1 MIDFHIFDNQPERC
15 EKYSRMLEECL
26 PVLEKTGC
34 REDFQKYK
42 ESLGWFNVD
51 EWAGEK
57 ELDAIADLAEKIRKD
72 ADVFVIIGVGGSNNA
87 ARSVI
92 EAFPESD
99 GPEIV
104 YAGNSLSPWAFSQVM
119 KKIRGKSV
127 YIDCIAKNFQTL
139 EPGSAF
145 RVLREYL
152 YETYGDKAA
161 GRIIATGSRNSLLE
175 DICREQGYIF
185 VEFPQNVGGR
195 YTAVTAV
202 GLLPMAV
209 AGIDIR
215 SLARGAAD
223 MASELAAH
231 KDASQIAYRYA
242 VARNLYY
249 KEGYRMEMLASFE
262 PQLHWFYKWWIQLF
276 AESEGK
282 DDKGLYPISGEFSEE
297 LHSVGQ
303 FLQDGSPVIFETFLH
318 LKQPQSSMVVHPDE
332 NVIDEFDYLNGKDF
346 RDINEAAYGATLKAH
361 SEKLPCMVL
370 ELDTLT
376 PYSFGQIF
384 YFFMY
389 TCYVSAGILGVNPFD
404 QEGVEAYKQR
414 MFDALGKQ

>member
-1 MIDFHIFDNQPERC
+1 MYDNQPERC
-15 EKYSRMLEECL
+15 EKYHQMLTDNL
-26 PVLEKTGC
+26 PVLEGIGS
-34 REDFQKYK
+34 EADFEKYGD
-42 ESLGWFNVD
+42 SLGWFDINT
-51 EWAGEK
+51 WANEQ
-57 ELDAIADLAEKIRKD
+57 ELTAIEELAARVRKD
-72 ADVFVIIGVGGSNNA
+72 ADVFVLIGVGGSNNA

-92 EAFPESD
+92 EAFHDSD

-104 YAGNSLSPWAFSQVM
+104 YAGNSLSPWAFEQVM

-152 YETYGDKAA
+152 YETYGEKANE
-161 GRIIATGSRNSLLE
+161 RIIATGSRNSLLE
-175 DICREQGYIF
+175 DICKEHGYTF
-185 VEFPQNVGGR
+185 VEFPQTVGGR

-215 SLARGAAD
+215 ALVEGAAD
-223 MASELAAH
+223 MAAELNSH
-231 KDASQIAYRYA
+231 KDITQSAYRYA

-249 KEGYRMEMLASFE
+249 NEGYRMEMLASFE

-282 DDKGLYPISGEFSEE
+282 DDKGVYPISGEFSEE

-303 FLQDGSPVIFETFLH
+303 FIQAGSPVIFETFLH
-318 LKQPQSSMVVHPDE
+318 VKDPQASMVVHADE
-332 NVIDEFDYLNGKDF
+332 RVKDEFDYLNGKDF
-346 RDINEAAYGATLKAH
+346 SEINEAAYGATLRAH
-361 SEKLPCMVL
+361 SDKLPCMVL
-370 ELDTLT
+370 DVDKLT
-376 PYSFGQIF
+376 PYSFGEIF

-414 MFDALGKQ
+414 MFKALGK

>member
-1 MIDFHIFDNQPERC
+1 MIQFQMYDNQPERC
-15 EKYSRMLEECL
+15 EKYHQMLTDNL
-26 PVLEKTGC
+26 PVLEGIGS
-34 REDFQKYK
+34 EADFEKYGD
-42 ESLGWFNVD
+42 SLGWFDINT
-51 EWAGEK
+51 WANEQ
-57 ELDAIADLAEKIRKD
+57 ELTAIEELAARVRKD
-72 ADVFVIIGVGGSNNA
+72 ADVFVLIGVGGSNNA

-92 EAFPESD
+92 EAFHDSD

-104 YAGNSLSPWAFSQVM
+104 YAGNSLSPWAFEQVM

-152 YETYGDKAA
+152 YETYGEKANE
-161 GRIIATGSRNSLLE
+161 RIIATGSRNSLLE
-175 DICREQGYIF
+175 DICKEHGYTF
-185 VEFPQNVGGR
+185 VEFPQTVGGR

-215 SLARGAAD
+215 ALVEGAAD
-223 MASELAAH
+223 MAAELNSH
-231 KDASQIAYRYA
+231 KDITQSAYRYA

-249 KEGYRMEMLASFE
+249 NEGYRMEMLASFE

-282 DDKGLYPISGEFSEE
+282 DDKGVYPISGEFSEE

-303 FLQDGSPVIFETFLH
+303 FIQAGSPVIFETFLH
-318 LKQPQSSMVVHPDE
+318 VKDPQASMVVHADE
-332 NVIDEFDYLNGKDF
+332 RVKDEFDYLNGKDF
-346 RDINEAAYGATLKAH
+346 SEINEAAYGATLRAH
-361 SEKLPCMVL
+361 SDKLPCMVL
-370 ELDTLT
+370 DVDKLT
-376 PYSFGQIF
+376 PYSFGEIF

-414 MFDALGKQ
+414 MFKALGK

>member
-1 MIDFHIFDNQPERC
+1 MIQFQMFDHQPERC
-15 EKYSRMLEECL
+15 EKYYQMLKDNL
-26 PVLEKTGC
+26 PVLEGIGS
-34 REDFQKYK
+34 EADFEKYGD
-42 ESLGWFNVD
+42 SLGWFD
-51 EWAGEK
+51 IDTWANEA
-57 ELDAIADLAEKIRKD
+57 ELSAIEELAARVRRD
-72 ADVFVIIGVGGSNNA
+72 ADVFVLIGVGGSNNA

-92 EAFPESD
+92 EAFPECD

-104 YAGNSLSPWAFSQVM
+104 YAGNSLSAWAFEQVM
-119 KKIRGKSV
+119 NKISGKSV

-152 YETYGDKAA
+152 YETYGDKANE
-161 GRIIATGSRNSLLE
+161 RIIATGSRNSLLE
-175 DICREQGYIF
+175 TICKEYGYSF
-185 VEFPQNVGGR
+185 VEFPQTVGGR

-215 SLARGAAD
+215 ALVKGAAD
-223 MASELAAH
+223 MAAEL
-231 KDASQIAYRYA
+231 KGCRDITQSAYRYA

-249 KEGYRMEMLASFE
+249 NEGYRMEMLASFE

-282 DDKGLYPISGEFSEE
+282 EDQGLYPISGEYSEE

-318 LKQPQSSMVVHPDE
+318 VKDPQASMIVHPDGR
-332 NVIDEFDYLNGKDF
+332 VKDDFDYLNGKDF
-346 RDINEAAYGATLKAH
+346 REINEAAYGATLRAH
-361 SEKLPCMVL
+361 SEKMPCMVL
-370 ELDTLT
+370 EVEKLT
-376 PYSFGQIF
+376 PYSFGEIF

-414 MFDALGKQ
+414 MFKALGK

>member
-1 MIDFHIFDNQPERC
+1 MIDFHIFDKNQARC
-15 EKYSRMLEECL
+15 ARYQQMLKDCL
-26 PVLEKTGC
+26 TVLEQTGS
-34 REDFQKYK
+34 EKDFQKYRD
-42 ESLGWFNVD
+42 SLGWFNVD
-51 EWAGEK
+51 EWAGEE
-57 ELDAIADLAEKIRKD
+57 ELESISDLAKEIRRD
-72 ADVFVIIGVGGSNNA
+72 ADVFVLIGVGGSNNA

-92 EAFPESD
+92 EAFPDSD

-104 YAGNSLSPWAFSQVM
+104 YAGNSLSPWSFEQVM

-152 YETYGDKAA
+152 YETYGDGAA
-161 GRIIATGSRNSLLE
+161 KRIIATGSRNSLLE
-175 DICREQGYIF
+175 NICREHGYTF
-185 VEFPQNVGGR
+185 LEFPQNVGGR

-215 SLARGAAD
+215 ALARGAAD
-223 MASELAAH
+223 MAAELTKH
-231 KDASQIAYRYA
+231 KGVDQTAYRYA
-242 VARNLYY
+242 VARNLYDR
-249 KEGYRMEMLASFE
+249 EGYRMEMLASFE

-282 DDKGLYPISGEFSEE
+282 DNKGLYPISGEFSEE

-318 LKQPQSSMVVHPDE
+318 LRQPEASVVLHPDQS
-332 NVIDEFDYLNGKDF
+332 VRDEFDYLNGKNF

-370 ELDTLT
+370 EMDELT
-376 PYSFGQIF
+376 PYSFGQLF

-414 MFDALGKQ
+414 MFRALGR

>member
-1 MIDFHIFDNQPERC
+1 MIQFQMFDHQPERC
-15 EKYSRMLEECL
+15 EKYHQMLTDNL
-26 PVLEKTGC
+26 PVLEGIGS
-34 REDFQKYK
+34 EADFEKYGD
-42 ESLGWFNVD
+42 SLGWFNID
-51 EWAGEK
+51 TWANEA
-57 ELDAIADLAEKIRKD
+57 ELSAIEELAAKVRRD
-72 ADVFVIIGVGGSNNA
+72 ADVFVLIGVGGSNNA

-92 EAFPESD
+92 EAFPECD

-104 YAGNSLSPWAFSQVM
+104 YAGNSLSPWAFEQVM
-119 KKIRGKSV
+119 NKIRGKSV

-152 YETYGDKAA
+152 YETYGDKANE
-161 GRIIATGSRNSLLE
+161 RIIATGSRNSLLE
-175 DICREQGYIF
+175 AICREHGYSF
-185 VEFPQNVGGR
+185 VEFPQTVGGR

-215 SLARGAAD
+215 ALVKGAAD
-223 MASELAAH
+223 MAAEL
-231 KDASQIAYRYA
+231 KGCRDITQSAYRYA

-249 KEGYRMEMLASFE
+249 NEGYRMEMLASFE

-282 DDKGLYPISGEFSEE
+282 DDQGLYPISGEYSEE

-318 LKQPQSSMVVHPDE
+318 VKDPQVSMIVHPDGR
-332 NVIDEFDYLNGKDF
+332 VKDDFDYLNGKDF
-346 RDINEAAYGATLKAH
+346 REINEAAYGATLRAH
-361 SEKLPCMVL
+361 SEKMPCMVL
-370 ELDTLT
+370 EVEKLT
-376 PYSFGQIF
+376 PYSFGEIF

-414 MFDALGKQ
+414 MFKALGK

>member
-1 MIDFHIFDNQPERC
+1 MIQFQMFDHQPERC
-15 EKYSRMLEECL
+15 EKYYQMLKDNL
-26 PVLEKTGC
+26 PVLEGIGS
-34 REDFQKYK
+34 EADFEKYGD
-42 ESLGWFNVD
+42 SLGWFD
-51 EWAGEK
+51 IDTWANEA
-57 ELDAIADLAEKIRKD
+57 ELSAIEELAARVRRD
-72 ADVFVIIGVGGSNNA
+72 ADVFVLIGVGGSNNA

-92 EAFPESD
+92 EAFPECD

-104 YAGNSLSPWAFSQVM
+104 YAGNSLSAWAFEQVM
-119 KKIRGKSV
+119 NKISGKSV

-152 YETYGDKAA
+152 YETYGDKANE
-161 GRIIATGSRNSLLE
+161 RIIATGSRNSLLE
-175 DICREQGYIF
+175 TICKEHGYSF
-185 VEFPQNVGGR
+185 VEFPQTVGGR

-215 SLARGAAD
+215 ALVKGAAD
-223 MASELAAH
+223 MAAEL
-231 KDASQIAYRYA
+231 KGCRDITQSAYRYA

-249 KEGYRMEMLASFE
+249 NEGYRMEMLASFE
-262 PQLHWFYKWWIQLF
+262 PQLHWFYKWWIQIF

-282 DDKGLYPISGEFSEE
+282 EDQGLYPISGEYSEE
-297 LHSVGQ
+297 QHSVGQ

-318 LKQPQSSMVVHPDE
+318 VKDPQASMIVHPDGR
-332 NVIDEFDYLNGKDF
+332 VKDDFDYLNGKDF
-346 RDINEAAYGATLKAH
+346 REINEAAYGATLRAH
-361 SEKLPCMVL
+361 SEKMPCMVL
-370 ELDTLT
+370 EVEKLT
-376 PYSFGQIF
+376 PYSFGEIF

-414 MFDALGKQ
+414 MFKALGK

>member
-1 MIDFHIFDNQPERC
+1 MIDFHIFDKNQARC
-15 EKYSRMLEECL
+15 ERYQQMLKDCL
-26 PVLEKTGC
+26 PVLEQTGS
-34 REDFQKYK
+34 EKDFQKYRD
-42 ESLGWFNVD
+42 SLGWFNVD
-51 EWAGEK
+51 EWAGEE
-57 ELDAIADLAEKIRKD
+57 ELESISDLAKEIRRD
-72 ADVFVIIGVGGSNNA
+72 ADVFVLIGVGGSNNA

-92 EAFPESD
+92 EAFPDSD

-104 YAGNSLSPWAFSQVM
+104 YAGNSLSPWSFEQIM
-119 KKIRGKSV
+119 RKIRGKSV

-152 YETYGDKAA
+152 YETYGDGAA
-161 GRIIATGSRNSLLE
+161 KRIIATGSRNSLLE
-175 DICREQGYIF
+175 NICREHGYTF
-185 VEFPQNVGGR
+185 LEFPQNVGGR

-215 SLARGAAD
+215 ALARGAAD
-223 MASELAAH
+223 MAAELTKH
-231 KDASQIAYRYA
+231 KGVDQTAYRYA
-242 VARNLYY
+242 VARNLYER
-249 KEGYRMEMLASFE
+249 EGYRMEMLASFE

-282 DDKGLYPISGEFSEE
+282 DNKGLYPISGEFSEE

-318 LKQPQSSMVVHPDE
+318 LRQPEASVVLHPDQC
-332 NVIDEFDYLNGKDF
+332 VRDEFDYLNGKNF

-370 ELDTLT
+370 EINELT
-376 PYSFGQIF
+376 PYSFGQLF

-414 MFDALGKQ
+414 MFRALGR

>member
-1 MIDFHIFDNQPERC
+1 MIQFQMFDHQSERC
-15 EKYSRMLEECL
+15 EKYQQMLTDQL
-26 PVLEKTGC
+26 PVLESIGSQG
-34 REDFQKYK
+34 DFNKYG
-42 ESLGWFNVD
+42 ESLGWFNID
-51 EWAGEK
+51 TWAGEE
-57 ELDAIADLAEKIRKD
+57 ELTAIEELAARIRKD
-72 ADVFVIIGVGGSNNA
+72 ADVFVLIGVGGSNNA

-92 EAFPESD
+92 EAFPDSD

-104 YAGNSLSPWAFSQVM
+104 YAGNSLSPWALEQVM
-119 KKIRGKSV
+119 RKIRGKSV

-152 YETYGDKAA
+152 YAAYGEGASE
-161 GRIIATGSRNSLLE
+161 RIIATGSRNSLLE
-175 DICREQGYIF
+175 DICKEHGYTF
-185 VEFPQNVGGR
+185 VEFPQTVGGR

-215 SLARGAAD
+215 LLVKGAAD
-223 MASELAAH
+223 MAEEL
-231 KDASQIAYRYA
+231 KNCQDMTQSAYRYA

-249 KEGYRMEMLASFE
+249 QEGYRMEMLASFE

-282 DDKGLYPISGEFSEE
+282 DDKGIYPISGEFSEE

-303 FLQDGSPVIFETFLH
+303 FLQDGSPVIFETFIH
-318 LKQPQSSMVVHPDE
+318 LKNPNGTMTVHSDE
-332 NVIDEFDYLNGKDF
+332 RVKDAFDYLNGKDF
-346 RDINEAAYGATLKAH
+346 RDINEAAFGATLKAH

-370 ELDTLT
+370 EMDELT
-376 PYSFGQIF
+376 PYGFGQLF

-389 TCYVSAGILGVNPFD
+389 TCYLSAGVLGVNPFD

-414 MFDALGKQ
+414 MFKALGK

>member
-1 MIDFHIFDNQPERC
+1 MIQFQMFDHQPERC
-15 EKYSRMLEECL
+15 EKYYQMLKDNL
-26 PVLEKTGC
+26 PVLEGIGS
-34 REDFQKYK
+34 EADFEKYGD
-42 ESLGWFNVD
+42 SLGWFD
-51 EWAGEK
+51 IDTWANEA
-57 ELDAIADLAEKIRKD
+57 ELSAIEELAARVRRD
-72 ADVFVIIGVGGSNNA
+72 ADVFVLIGVGGSNNA

-92 EAFPESD
+92 EAFPECD

-104 YAGNSLSPWAFSQVM
+104 YAGNSLSAWAFEQVM
-119 KKIRGKSV
+119 NKISGKSV

-152 YETYGDKAA
+152 YETYGDKANE
-161 GRIIATGSRNSLLE
+161 RIIATGSRNSLLE
-175 DICREQGYIF
+175 TICKEHGYSF
-185 VEFPQNVGGR
+185 VEFPQTVGGR

-215 SLARGAAD
+215 ALVKGAAD
-223 MASELAAH
+223 MAAEL
-231 KDASQIAYRYA
+231 KGCRDITQSAYRYA

-249 KEGYRMEMLASFE
+249 NEGYRMEMLASFE

-282 DDKGLYPISGEFSEE
+282 EDQGLYPISGEYSEE

-318 LKQPQSSMVVHPDE
+318 VKDPQASMIVHPDGR
-332 NVIDEFDYLNGKDF
+332 VKDDFDYLNGKDF
-346 RDINEAAYGATLKAH
+346 REINEAAYGATLRAH
-361 SEKLPCMVL
+361 SEKMPCMVL
-370 ELDTLT
+370 EVEKLT
-376 PYSFGQIF
+376 PYSFGEIF

-414 MFDALGKQ
+414 MFKALGK